1 MIWALRGAFLL
12 QALLGLGLSRGLL
25 GMRPL
30 GVPSGEG
37 DLHMLVGIVAAV
49 LAFVVL
55 RPLPG
60 ESGMVSVARFFPM
73 VPLAFGLLIRFG
85 GMAGLPFVFV
95 HVLLGIAAVA
105 LVEMSIAARR
115 RRAREEPE
123 A

>member
-1 MIWALRGAFLL
+1 VIWALRGAFLL

-49 LAFVVL
+49 LALIVL
-55 RPLPG
+55 RPRVG
-60 ESGMVSVARFFPM
+60 ESGMVTLARFFPM

-85 GMAGLPFVFV
+85 GFAGIPFVVV
-95 HVLLGIAAVA
+95 HVLLGVAAVG
-105 LVEMSIAARR
+105 LVESAIAGRR
-115 RRAREEPE
+115 RTSI
-123 A
+123 